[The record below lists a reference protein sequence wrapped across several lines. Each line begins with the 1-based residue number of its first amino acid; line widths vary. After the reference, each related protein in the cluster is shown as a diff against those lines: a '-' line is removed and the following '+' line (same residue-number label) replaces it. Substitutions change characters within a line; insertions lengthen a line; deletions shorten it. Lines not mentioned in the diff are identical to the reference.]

1 MYIKINTLLSLN
13 EWKKQKLVV
22 KMRGNRLGAG
32 DGSESDTGTS
42 TGYKVKSET
51 KGPYY
56 IKPAIPLGCA
66 HFDTNA
72 PH

>member
-1 MYIKINTLLSLN
+1 
-13 EWKKQKLVV
+13 
-22 KMRGNRLGAG
+22 MRGNRLGAG